1 MAKSIYRKLTGRR
14 RTLLGYSQLW
24 LAPDHLLLVKSTRIA
39 EQYQRFALADIQA
52 VTVTR
57 LPSRIPFQIAGA
69 LAAMAWTLGALAF
82 HPIFAKYFFA
92 ITGAAALLAVVVDIA
107 RGPSCRCH
115 LTTAVSREWLRPV
128 SRLRVARSFLA
139 VLQPAI
145 EAAQGTLRPPEEAP
159 VIQSMEGF
167 QKPPD
172 VPESRTHLPE
182 VVFALFLVDALV
194 ILAALRFPRTQM
206 ESVLPTTFFAEIVLV
221 IVALLRRGDR
231 DPRRAIYVLMMLA
244 ILGLGWDA
252 FMVGRNV
259 TTWFRLLV
267 ESGRQVDPTVLMR
280 RLPWREGAI
289 TGAIW
294 RAAAGTAGLAA
305 AFLERGTR

>member
-1 MAKSIYRKLTGRR
+1 MYRKLTGRR

-52 VTVTR
+52 LTITR
-57 LPSRIPFQIAGA
+57 SSSRIPFQIAAA
-69 LAAMAWTLGALAF
+69 LAAIAWTLAALAV
-82 HPIFAKYFFA
+82 HLIWAKYFFV
-92 ITGAAALLAVVVDIA
+92 ITGAAALAAVIVDML
-107 RGPSCRCH
+107 RGPACRCH

-128 SRLRVARSFLA
+128 SRIRAAQSFLG
-139 VLQPAI
+139 VIRPAI
-145 EAAQGTLRPPEEAP
+145 EAVQGTLASPEEVPVVQSAGGPVNPPE
-159 VIQSMEGF
+159 
-167 QKPPD
+167 

-182 VVFALFLVDALV
+182 VVFALFLVDAVV

-231 DPRRAIYVLMMLA
+231 DPRRVIYVLMMLA

-252 FMVGRNV
+252 VVVGRNV
-259 TTWFRLLV
+259 AAWFRLLV
-267 ESGRQVDPTVLMR
+267 TSGRQMDPALLMSQ
-280 RLPWREGAI
+280 LPWRQGAV

-294 RAAAGTAGLAA
+294 RAAAGAAGLAA